1 MRLYARTLYKHAS
14 LTGSSR
20 AHLVSRAGRRGRER
34 ERISSS
40 EDFSNFPSSRVLAVL
55 QTRAIV
61 ALPQR
66 YGSPNL
72 IIYSSLVFNAGR
84 NAVSDLK
91 KEDKDKTEK
100 ESFAGRYRG
109 EVITCRR

>member
-1 MRLYARTLYKHAS
+1 M
-14 LTGSSR
+14 
-20 AHLVSRAGRRGRER
+20 R

-72 IIYSSLVFNAGR
+72 IIYNSLVFNAGR

-91 KEDKDKTEK
+91 KKTK
-100 ESFAGRYRG
+100 IKRK
-109 EVITCRR
+109 RRVSQSDIEGK